1 MRDRNMKEIGFPRKW
16 DPKNGI
22 QGGTFVKQKL
32 KASALVGVWGE
43 RGRLTESGESKIV
56 ISENEKKRVGQRK
69 TKILRSWFRLVIPWR
84 LPKETLTL

>member
-1 MRDRNMKEIGFPRKW
+1 
-16 DPKNGI
+16 
-22 QGGTFVKQKL
+22 
-32 KASALVGVWGE
+32 VWGE

-56 ISENEKKRVGQRK
+56 ISENGKKRVGQRK